1 MGILNIRPATRSDK
15 VKVILGIAG
24 PSGSGKTFTALKI
37 ARGMVSHPS
46 KIGFL
51 DTENGR
57 GSLYHDILDGQF
69 KIADLYAPFSP
80 SRYSDAIKEFQAAGV
95 EVLVIDSVSHEWEGE
110 GGCDDIA
117 NAPLLQGKKMAN
129 WKGAKSEHKKFMQT
143 LLYANMHIIVCLR
156 AREKTSFVNPTQPVS
171 LGIQPVCEKNFM
183 FELTASILMEN
194 EGTKQT
200 PLKVP
205 SFMKKAFGNGDRYL
219 GEPLGKE
226 IINWVSLGTPEH
238 PDLARLKSE
247 ALMACDFG
255 MAGLTEFWS
264 RLTPEH
270 QEVIKPHMAVFK
282 ASALEFDKQSEE
294 AQKELSENS
303 TSEAKT
309 SDNDRII
316 KAINSMG
323 SVAQLEASKD
333 KFDLN
338 IPEVKFAYEAKVI
351 QLTK

>member
-15 VKVILGIAG
+15 VKFILGIAG
-24 PSGSGKTFTALKI
+24 PSGSGKTYTALKI
-37 ARGMVSHPS
+37 ARGMVSSPE

-57 GSLYHDILDGQF
+57 GSLYHDILDGKFQ
-69 KIADLYAPFSP
+69 IADLYAPFSP

-156 AREKTSFVNPTQPVS
+156 AREKTSFTNPTQPVS

-205 SFMKKAFGNGDRYL
+205 SFMKKAFGGGDRYL
-219 GEPLGKE
+219 GETLGQE
-226 IINWVSLGTPEH
+226 IIKWISLGTQEH

-255 MAGLTEFWS
+255 LVGLTEFWNK
-264 RLTPEH
+264 LTPEM
-270 QEVIKPHMAVFK
+270 QEIIKPHIAVFK
-282 ASALEFDKQSEE
+282 ASAKEVDKQSKE
-294 AQKELSENS
+294 ASSIQSENS
-303 TSEAKT
+303 TVEAKS
-309 SDNDRII
+309 SDSDRII
-316 KAINSMG
+316 KAIKSM
-323 SVAQLEASKD
+323 STMSQLEASKGS
-333 KFDLN
+333 FDMSD
-338 IPEVKFAYEAKVI
+338 PDVKFAYDDKVI